1 MEFGAARGLHRLLRQ
16 GLSSLR
22 SGLAARAL
30 PHPGRSAA
38 RGLRAAHGARDEVET
53 GNLVNGRFLFER
65 EYVGYTGALTHIA
78 RGIDRLAREGETRE
92 WIGVDGVWDAFVE
105 QVLRPIEKLELAAQG
120 EKRSEEGEEEK
131 EKEEEEEEEK
141 EEKWG
146 EEGERE
152 APATLSLTVKQ
163 PVTEMLEET
172 TRDPGMETRK
182 KGGGAGTG

>member
-1 MEFGAARGLHRLLRQ
+1 MEFGAARGLHGLLRQ
-16 GLSSLR
+16 GVSSLR
-22 SGLAARAL
+22 NGLAARAV
-30 PHPGRSAA
+30 PDAGRAAA

-53 GNLVNGRFLFER
+53 WNRVKGRFLFER
-65 EYVGYTGALTHIA
+65 EYVGYTGSLTHIA
-78 RGIDRLAREGETRE
+78 RGIDRLAGEEETGE

-120 EKRSEEGEEEK
+120 EKGSREEGEG
-131 EKEEEEEEEK
+131 

-163 PVTEMLEET
+163 PVTEIMEET
-172 TRDPGMETRK
+172 TRDPAMEARK
-182 KGGGAGTG
+182 KGGGAGGGTGGG